1 MVVQMH
7 HHLAR
12 APFLTMD
19 KKIVIYCSAS
29 GTIDPAYNEA
39 AREFVRAAVAAGYEI
54 VSGGTVKGT
63 MGVISDEIAAC
74 GGRHK
79 GILPR
84 FMEPLAH
91 PGLTELHFTDTM
103 SVRKEMMREG
113 TCAAVALPG
122 GIGTMDEMMETFTL
136 RKLGQYDGDL
146 YVLNLGGFYDPL
158 AALLDHFV
166 ATEML
171 DAPTRELI
179 HFPKTVK
186 ELTDMMFR

>member
-1 MVVQMH
+1 M
-7 HHLAR
+7 A
-12 APFLTMD
+12 

-29 GTIDPAYNEA
+29 YTIDPAFNVA
-39 AREFVRAAVAAGYEI
+39 ARNFVRAAVEAGYEI

-63 MGVISDEIAAC
+63 MGEISDEIAKC
-74 GGRHK
+74 GGKHK

-91 PGLTELHFTDTM
+91 PGLTEIHFTDTM
-103 SVRKEMMREG
+103 SERKEMMREG

-122 GIGTMDEMMETFTL
+122 GIGTMDEMMETYTL

-146 YVLNLGGFYDPL
+146 YVLNLGSYYDPL
-158 AALLDHFV
+158 EALLDHFV

-171 DAPTRELI
+171 DKATRQI
-179 HFPKTVK
+179 VHFPKTVE
-186 ELTDMMFR
+186 ELVNMMFK